1 MAATFARTI
10 RSLQSDRPRGG
21 RLLAGGTVLLLAW
34 SAWLI
39 GAEVSVY
46 EVSDRARLEMTRA
59 AHPVTAEVGG
69 RVLETRLVLGRA
81 VEAGEVLVVLDAEAE
96 LRALHEKQARRQAFE
111 QRLTALRREIQT
123 EREALQVQQRAQSA
137 AAAEAQ
143 AQVAEAQTRERLAD
157 TQAETSAQLLR
168 SNAVAPQEARRDQAE
183 AEARR
188 AAARAS
194 LAAGERQRQDRL
206 VQEIERHTRLAK
218 LEREA
223 VELEGDAAIEAA
235 VVRRLEHD
243 IALRSVRAPV
253 NGRVGEAG
261 EVRVGAVVRP
271 AEKLGSIVP
280 DGERRIVAL
289 FPVAAV
295 GRLSAGQ
302 PARLRL
308 DGFPWTQYGTLTATV
323 TNVGNEAADG
333 RVRVELTLAAEQEA
347 RVPVE
352 HGLSGLVEVAVER
365 VSPAVLVLRAA
376 GQLRTQR

>member
-1 MAATFARTI
+1 M
-10 RSLQSDRPRGG
+10 
-21 RLLAGGTVLLLAW
+21 LAGGTVLLLAW